1 LPHNYLTALHDTS
14 WRLAMQEEYDALMAN
29 NTWTLVPPLPAPTL
43 SVENGSFATNTT
55 LIDLLLVI
63 KIDGWCV
70 GSLNNLVSILMRRSV
85 LL

>member
-1 LPHNYLTALHDTS
+1 
-14 WRLAMQEEYDALMAN
+14 MQEEYDALMAN

-55 LIDLLLVI
+55 LTDLSLVI
-63 KIDGWCV
+63 KIDGWFV